1 MSNQIRTHRLRLAVY
16 GKGGIGK
23 SFVAANLSATLA
35 RSTRVI
41 HIGCDP
47 KGDSTRNLLPAVPP
61 VALDRLI
68 DITNQPADVA
78 ELTVRS
84 HLGPDCIEAG
94 GPEPGEGC
102 GGMGILKL
110 FQFLH
115 RKRFFDLPAHDVC
128 LFDVLGDVVCGG
140 FVAPL
145 RFAAP
150 LFAAV
155 VVSEEVHSLFAA
167 NQVAKAVLRY
177 HDEGARFAGL
187 ILNRRENDADVD
199 HVHRFARQLGTVLLQ
214 ELPRTPVVLRA
225 DKARRT
231 LVDFAPTDPM
241 AAMFQQL
248 ADRLLGLDVEAP
260 APVTPLS
267 PPQFDAIFQD
277 DTVGPA

>member
-1 MSNQIRTHRLRLAVY
+1 MSEHTRTHRLRLAVY

-23 SFVAANLSATLA
+23 SFVAANLSATFA
-35 RSTRVI
+35 RSKHVI

-68 DITNQPADVA
+68 DISNQPENVA
-78 ELTVRS
+78 QLTVRS
-84 HLGPDCIEAG
+84 DLGPDCIEAG

-115 RKRFFDLPAHDVC
+115 RTRFFSCPVHDVC

-187 ILNRRENDADVD
+187 ILNRRENDSDVS
-199 HVHRFARQLGTVLLQ
+199 HVHRFARELGTVLLQ
-214 ELPRTPVVLRA
+214 ELPRTPVVLQA

-231 LVDFAPTDPM
+231 LVDFAPNDPM
-241 AAMFQQL
+241 IEMFQHL
-248 ADRLLGLDVEAP
+248 AHRLLALNVEAP
-260 APVTPLS
+260 AQVTPLS
-267 PPQFDAIFQD
+267 PPQFDALFQD
-277 DTVGPA
+277 DPAGPP